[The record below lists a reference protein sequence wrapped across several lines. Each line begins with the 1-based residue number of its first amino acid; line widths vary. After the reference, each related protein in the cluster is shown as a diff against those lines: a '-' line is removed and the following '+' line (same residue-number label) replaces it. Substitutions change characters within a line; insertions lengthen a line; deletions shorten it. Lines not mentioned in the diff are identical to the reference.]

1 MEITIAKAVVIL
13 LIVTVFIWVRDVKP
27 PSDPFN

>member
-1 MEITIAKAVVIL
+1 MEITIAKTIIIL
-13 LIVTVFIWVRDVKP
+13 LIVIVFIWVIDVKP